1 MPLPVILMYHS
12 VDDRHGRSDA
22 WGLSVSPE
30 NFANQIEALV
40 SERTVVPLEDL
51 ARCVRTGRVPR
62 GLAAITFDDGYANN
76 AAVAKPILERY
87 NAPATLFYMTA
98 AAETPGFW
106 WDRLECI
113 ITTASSMPTTLRIP
127 LPRRTLEISLGSI
140 DRHQA
145 LAQIWQCLRELTSE
159 RRERAIAHLAET
171 LAVDPADPA
180 LRPLTAD
187 EIAALEGDIFSIGA
201 HTVNHPSLPRLAP
214 DELAQEITGSKVF
227 CERLLNRQI
236 TAFSY
241 PFGDY
246 DERVREAVEE
256 AGLTLGCTT
265 MFRSVRP
272 EDDCLALSRIGVG
285 NWTGDELLRQLRC
298 CA

>member
-1 MPLPVILMYHS
+1 MVA
-12 VDDRHGRSDA
+12 SDA

-30 NFANQIEALV
+30 NFADQIEALV

-62 GLAAITFDDGYANN
+62 GLAAIHPSTMATRITPQSQNRSWN
-76 AAVAKPILERY
+76 ATTRRQQ
-87 NAPATLFYMTA
+87 LFYMTA

-127 LPRRTLEISLGSI
+127 LPGRTWRLRWDCSDRR
-140 DRHQA
+140 QA

-159 RRERAIAHLAET
+159 RRESAIAHLAQT
-171 LAVDPADPA
+171 LAVDPADPS

-187 EIAALEGDIFSIGA
+187 EIAVLEGDIFSIGA
-201 HTVNHPSLPRLAP
+201 HTVNHPSLPRLAAA
-214 DELAQEITGSKVF
+214 ELAQEITGSKVF

-256 AGLTLGCTT
+256 AGLTLACTT
-265 MFRSVRP
+265 LFRSVRP
-272 EDDCLALSRIGVG
+272 EDDCFALSRIGVG
-285 NWTGDELLRQLRC
+285 NWTGDELLHQLRS

>member
-12 VDDRHGRSDA
+12 VDDRDGRSDA
-22 WGLSVSPE
+22 WGLSVSPD

-51 ARCVRTGRVPR
+51 VRCVRSGRVPR

-87 NAPATLFYMTA
+87 EAPATLFYMTA

-113 ITTASSMPTTLRIP
+113 IMTASSMPTTLRIP
-127 LPRRTLEISLGSI
+127 LPARSFEIALDSI
-140 DRHQA
+140 DRRRA
-145 LAQIWQCLRELTSE
+145 LVQIWQCIRELTSE
-159 RRERAIAHLAET
+159 CRERVIAHLAET
-171 LAVDPADPA
+171 LAVEPADPA

-187 EIAALEGDIFSIGA
+187 EIAALEGDIFSIGV
-201 HTVNHPSLPRLAP
+201 HTVNHPSLPRLGAA
-214 DELAQEITGSKVF
+214 ELAQEITGSKVF
-227 CERLLNRQI
+227 CERLLNRQV
-236 TAFSY
+236 TAFAY
-241 PFGDY
+241 PFGDQ
-246 DERVREAVEE
+246 DERVRGAVEE
-256 AGLTLGCTT
+256 AGLTLACTT
-265 MFRSVRP
+265 TFRSVRP
-272 EDDCLALSRIGVG
+272 GDDCLALSRIGVG
-285 NWTGDELLRQLRC
+285 NWTGDELLCQLRC